1 MNTVFSYIVQ
11 ISAVATALG
20 VLFGAVIS
28 AVRWFDRQKKQDDE
42 INKIKREN
50 MLIVY
55 ALSACL
61 DGLTQL
67 GANHSVTKAK
77 DQLDEYIIS
86 QAHGQKKVP

>member
-11 ISAVATALG
+11 IWSVATALG

-28 AVRWFDRQKKQDDE
+28 AVRWFDKQKKQDDE